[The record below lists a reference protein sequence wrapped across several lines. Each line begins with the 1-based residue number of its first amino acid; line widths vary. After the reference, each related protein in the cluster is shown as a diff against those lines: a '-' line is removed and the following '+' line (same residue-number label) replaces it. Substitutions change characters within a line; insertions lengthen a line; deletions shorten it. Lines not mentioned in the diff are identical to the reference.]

1 MAIMLAVDVLG
12 CTGTNEERAGLLHKI
27 IQIAAELKSTMGN
40 MFGFAAVMRALELP
54 QVNTQQQHK
63 LWDGKK
69 KKTQRYITHTYSAVL
84 VFVCQVTRLE
94 HTWMALRQRH
104 TEGAI
109 LYEKTLR
116 PFMKSLNDGRGNG
129 RQHTPHTR

>member
-54 QVNTQQQHK
+54 QVNNLRSRFFRAKHVSIIK
-63 LWDGKK
+63 PAGSPL
-69 KKTQRYITHTYSAVL
+69 THC
-84 VFVCQVTRLE
+84 VFSLGL
-94 HTWMALRQRH
+94 ALLH
-104 TEGAI
+104 SGSIAI
-109 LYEKTLR
+109 LPLAFVVINQCFITQCVSYLLQLYTFCG
-116 PFMKSLNDGRGNG
+116 PC
-129 RQHTPHTR
+129 